1 MNVIHIMPF
10 ADLHHVSAGRG
21 RVVLYNDFK

>member
-10 ADLHHVSAGRG
+10 ADLHHVSAAPGK
-21 RVVLYNDFK
+21 VVLYNDFK